1 MISIKMKMTN
11 TNTKK
16 ISKWDL
22 PVSGQMAQFERVC
35 AASFWLTP
43 TRLIP
48 LTYNVFGSRSRCYV
62 SKYFQEYHALCH
74 DILWMVMSSQ
84 APRRCGRW
92 PEYGRRSQPQSLQQ
106 PSGHWCLTSHLLF
119 IITFTFFIQLHSS
132 IFSSIFCTLMFGI
145 IFSSLHFSFIFKQ
158 FTFT

>member
-1 MISIKMKMTN
+1 MKMMTN
-11 TNTKK
+11 WPPRQRWKANSTNQSRDRWRSLREFGRPASDSLPRGWSRWPAMFLDHDQDVMFQNT
-16 ISKWDL
+16 IWD
-22 PVSGQMAQFERVC
+22 
-35 AASFWLTP
+35 
-43 TRLIP
+43 
-48 LTYNVFGSRSRCYV
+48 YNVYS
-62 SKYFQEYHALCH
+62 H

-145 IFSSLHFSFIFKQ
+145 VFSSLHFSFIFKQ